1 MASAEFRP
9 AASAVARFLCGAVA
23 GNDAREMWKIRPVKR
38 KTEKREKSL
47 EKGVD
52 KGEEVWYTSE
62 AVPENGQRDLEN

>member
-1 MASAEFRP
+1 MKRQVFANRSEVCKNLYFSAKKF
-9 AASAVARFLCGAVA
+9 
-23 GNDAREMWKIRPVKR
+23 
-38 KTEKREKSL
+38 